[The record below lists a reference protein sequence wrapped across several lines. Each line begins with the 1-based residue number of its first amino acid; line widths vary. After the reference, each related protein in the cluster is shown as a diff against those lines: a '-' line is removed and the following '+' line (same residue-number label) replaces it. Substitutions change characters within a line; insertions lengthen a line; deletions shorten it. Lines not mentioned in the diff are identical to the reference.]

1 MAESFLPPVV
11 ATLIADT
18 KQFKAKMAEAGAEF
32 EALEAKGRGMGPALA
47 KGFGLG
53 AVAVGGLAVAVAGE
67 ATKMAMDFGSSMT
80 QIQSAGNLTAGQ
92 TKSLQDAFLNTMG
105 KSEFSATELAT
116 AYAAVAGKM
125 TLLNNGTVNTAGTM
139 DVMNA
144 AQELAVA
151 KNIDLNTATGALATT
166 MQTYSAP
173 LSQAAD
179 LSNQLYIASTL
190 TGTSTD
196 SLAGTMQRLHSKVS
210 VALPSMS
217 DMNAFLMDLTQHGV
231 GGGRALTGATGA
243 IDKLLSP
250 TKEGAGLLQSLNIQT
265 FGLDGKFVGLR
276 SVIDQLSPAFQHMN
290 QEQQISAAT
299 MLFGAGQ
306 AQTMTKII
314 LDGAAGYDKA
324 AASVANHTSVT
335 QAAAT
340 QSENLHN
347 QLKTLKA
354 AASDIMIKVGLAIVP
369 QAQQILNA
377 VLGKPGH
384 GPAYEITLNIKEA
397 ITTVVGNKTPASTG
411 GFWGS
416 ILKGT
421 GQIFKDIGGEAWNL
435 LYGAGQVGS
444 AAVMAQH
451 LNFGAAGQYLK
462 GAGSS
467 FGAYGRNAW
476 DIGTIFGAG
485 TPQERSATAGG
496 RIGAQMRGLSP
507 LAFGNNGDVGN
518 RITPSGNANILPKG
532 WDQVGTS
539 TSQTADNTKPLGLI
553 ASKTDY
559 TSQHTYEANQHL
571 KDIKGAIKT
580 PPKIN
585 VTASFK

>member
-411 GFWGS
+411 GFWGNFV
-416 ILKGT
+416 KGI
-421 GQIFKDIGGEAWNL
+421 GQGFKDV
-435 LYGAGQVGS
+435 GAGVVDLGWGAANVLAAGMTLGQVPAYNQAAGSSLGAGGRSVWDLANLFGVGS
-444 AAVMAQH
+444 AAQK
-451 LNFGAAGQYLK
+451 NNTTG
-462 GAGSS
+462 
-467 FGAYGRNAW
+467 GRNY
-476 DIGTIFGAG
+476 
-485 TPQERSATAGG
+485 QES
-496 RIGAQMRGLSP
+496 RGLRP
-507 LAFGNNGDVGN
+507 VDLGNNSDWGN
-518 RITPSGNANILPKG
+518 QVNPAGNANILPKG

-580 PPKIN
+580 PPKII
-585 VTASFK
+585 VKASFT

>member
-18 KQFKAKMAEAGAEF
+18 KEFKAKMGEAGAEF
-32 EALEAKGRGMGPALA
+32 EAFEAKGRSMGPALA

-53 AVAVGGLAVAVAGE
+53 GAAVAGLAVAVAGE

-80 QIQSAGNLTAGQ
+80 QIQTAGNLTAGQ
-92 TKSLQDAFLNTMG
+92 TKNLQDAFLNTMG

-125 TLLNNGTVNTAGTM
+125 TLLNQGTVNTAGTM

-144 AQELAVA
+144 AQDLAVA

-196 SLAGTMQRLHSKVS
+196 SLAATMQRLHAKIS

-217 DMNAFLMDLTQHGV
+217 DMNTFMMDLTQHGV

-250 TKEGAGLLQSLNIQT
+250 TKQGAGLLQELNVSA

-276 SVIDQLSPAFQHMN
+276 SVLDQLSPAFQRMN
-290 QEQQISAAT
+290 QQQQISSAT
-299 MLFGAGQ
+299 MLFGSQQ

-314 LDGAAGYDKA
+314 LDGAAGYDKGA
-324 AASVANHTSVT
+324 TAIANHTSVT

-340 QSENLHN
+340 QSENLKN
-347 QLKTLKA
+347 QLGTLKA
-354 AASDIMIKVGLAIVP
+354 AATDIMIKVGLAIVP
-369 QAQQILNA
+369 QAQQILDA

-397 ITTVVGNKTPASTG
+397 LTTVLGNNTAPSTG

-416 ILKGT
+416 ILKGA
-421 GQIFKDIGGEAWNL
+421 GQIFGDVGREGSDL
-435 LYGAGQVGS
+435 LFGAGQLGS
-444 AAVMAQH
+444 AALMGSIGR
-451 LNFGAAGQYLK
+451 FGAATDYLK
-462 GAGSS
+462 GAGST
-467 FGAYGRNAW
+467 FGASGRSIW
-476 DIGTIFGAG
+476 DVATLFGAG
-485 TPQERSATAGG
+485 TPQERTATAGG
-496 RIGAQMRGLSP
+496 RIGAQMLGLSP
-507 LAFGNNGDVGN
+507 LAFGNNGDAGN
-518 RITPSGNANILPKG
+518 QITPSGNANILPKG
-532 WDQVGTS
+532 WDTVGTS
-539 TSQTADNTKPLGLI
+539 TMQTADNTKPLGLI
-553 ASKTDY
+553 ATA
-559 TSQHTYEANQHL
+559 TTFNSQHTREANQHL
-571 KDIKGAIKT
+571 SDIKNVIQKPT
-580 PPKIN
+580 KVN